1 MIGSLRGT
9 LLARHGAELTI
20 EVAGIG
26 YRCAASPGLVAAG
39 GELGDELFCL
49 VHHHLREDAQTLYAF
64 ATEDERELFEVLI
77 GAHGVGP
84 ALAMAILG
92 VHSPG
97 ELARAVAADDL
108 AALCLVPGVGK
119 KTAARLLIELKS
131 RLDVGSFDVGTVP
144 GGDADGGAS
153 GEPVASAKA
162 DVRSALG
169 ELGYSADEANR
180 AVAALPAGDNPAE
193 LLRAALAHLA
203 GD

>member
-26 YRCAASPGLVAAG
+26 YRCAASPGLVATG
-39 GELGDELFCL
+39 GELGDEQFCW
-49 VHHHLREDAQTLYAF
+49 VHHHIREDAQTLYAF

-119 KTAARLLIELKS
+119 KTAARLLVELKN
-131 RLDVGSFDVGTVP
+131 RLDVGSFDTAAVP
-144 GGDADGGAS
+144 GGDAEGAP

-169 ELGYSADEANR
+169 ELGYSADEINR
-180 AVAALPAGDNPAE
+180 AVATLPAGDNPAE

-203 GD
+203 GT

>member
-9 LLARHGAELTI
+9 LLARNGAELTI
-20 EVAGIG
+20 EVSGIG
-26 YRCAASPGLVAAG
+26 YRCAASPGLTATG
-39 GELGDELFCL
+39 GELGDEQFCW
-49 VHHHLREDAQTLYAF
+49 VHHHIREDAQTLYAF
-64 ATEDERELFEVLI
+64 ATEDERQLFEVLI

-119 KTAARLLIELKS
+119 KTAARLLVELKN
-131 RLDVGSFDVGTVP
+131 RLDVGSFDTTAP
-144 GGDADGGAS
+144 SGDAPHAA

-169 ELGYSADEANR
+169 ELGYTADEVGR

-193 LLRAALAHLA
+193 LLRAALAFLA
-203 GD
+203 GGK